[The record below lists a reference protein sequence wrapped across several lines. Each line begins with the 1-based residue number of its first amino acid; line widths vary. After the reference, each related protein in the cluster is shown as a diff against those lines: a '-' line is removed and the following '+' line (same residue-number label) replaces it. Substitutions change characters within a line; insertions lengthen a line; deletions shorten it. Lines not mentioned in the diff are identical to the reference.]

1 MAGYLSPSRPGE
13 LQPLKDGWH
22 DTGDIVTIDDAGF
35 VTIRGRAKRFA
46 KIGGEMVSLPAVE
59 AMSSGVPLLAT
70 TGGAL
75 PEVAGIHNETCFL
88 VPPGDAEALAAMMHT
103 VLDQPELRAR
113 VGAAGRQRVVDNW
126 SWKHTAVRTVEHSR
140 AVLDEHA
147 ASPRGRRA

>member
-1 MAGYLSPSRPGE
+1 MPSLYE
-13 LQPLKDGWH
+13 
-22 DTGDIVTIDDAGF
+22 GF
-35 VTIRGRAKRFA
+35 
-46 KIGGEMVSLPAVE
+46 SLPAVE

-126 SWKHTAVRTVEHSR
+126 SWKHTAVRTVEHYR